1 MSVSFHPVIDAWFK
15 QSFGS
20 PTPVQEEA
28 WESIAAG
35 DSTLIAAPTG
45 SGKTLAALLPCLD
58 RIVREAG
65 ENEAGTPKK
74 GVKLLYVTPLKA
86 LNNDIHHHIFRF
98 AAELSAVAKE
108 GQTEWPG
115 FTVGVRT
122 GDTSQSTR
130 ASMLRHPP
138 DMLITTPESLYL
150 MLTAVKAREILRTV
164 RQVIVDEI
172 HDLASDKRGVHLSLS
187 LERLAF
193 LCGENPQRIGVSATQ
208 KPMERVAR
216 YLGGWEETGESD
228 SGSGAGKMAPR
239 PVHIVESLME
249 RRLTVSVTMPE
260 RGVRAMDKEAVWG
273 PLVQRILQCMDGARS
288 VLIFVNNR
296 RLCERLTLRLNE
308 HAGYEMARSHHG
320 SVSRERRLEVE
331 SMLKAGELRC
341 LVATATLELGID
353 VGEID
358 VVLQIDSP
366 KEAAA
371 GIQRFGRAGHAV
383 GGESRGV
390 VIVRT
395 RGDLPEAAVLAKAVA
410 QRDIE
415 DIRIPRHKLDVLS
428 QHTVAAVAAAGTGEE
443 WTPEAWYRVA
453 AGSDCYR
460 DYPWERYEAMFDVLS
475 GRYPFSRPLIG
486 WNRDTDRLFRL
497 PGSAIAASMGGGTIP
512 QTSAFPVHHAETR
525 VHLGELDEEYVYES
539 RTGDA
544 FQLGAS
550 SWIIRSI
557 RHDRVYVTES
567 DHSYSEIPF
576 WKAEAGGRSPLIG
589 ARIGNMLA
597 FIRDA
602 ARHSGDEEQERLL
615 VLGLMEEYRLDE
627 ETASE
632 LVGYVRSQDKHGL
645 VPTDSLIVA
654 EHYKDDGERHH
665 LVVHSLLGRRIH
677 RTWEMA
683 LRMRFDALSPTQVY
697 SIAKDDGLEFVFS
710 NWSPDWLLEPGRLSS
725 AQLEELLWEALPG
738 TAMFG
743 RAFRRV
749 AETSLLL
756 ARGYERQ
763 NSWTMRYR
771 SEELLK
777 QALPFADKY
786 PYLRE
791 AYAVCLEEE
800 LDVPGLHRLLED
812 LRTGAVRLQTM
823 DSIAPSPFAM
833 RFMNDFAMTSLYESD
848 ALGRDVHM
856 QLLGINRELAAEWF
870 GQEGLRTLITR
881 QVLEEEKRR
890 LARPAWFTTSAGDAD
905 SEKRSLLRL
914 LKEYG
919 DLSLEELDRLWR
931 SAAGEGASGP
941 EAGVEA
947 AGEQEGIAESDRGV
961 QAGVGGG
968 SGSPLS
974 SADELLPQLLAAG
987 SARSIRVAGEER
999 FVSRDEEA
1007 WYAGFP
1013 HTPEAS
1019 FIARRYIERVLSFRT
1034 EELAARFGVE
1044 DGLAEAWTAGWLA
1057 DGTATM
1063 APFAGPQETG
1073 LYTAAKIAE
1082 RLVRTS
1088 ISDFRI
1094 KHGAIEASRYALH
1107 LLQTQYL
1114 LPGRRLEGPQGL
1126 LRIIG
1131 QLQGIYLPV
1140 AYWEKMVFPARLKE
1154 YRKEWLDQLCAAGEL
1169 FWMGRK
1175 EEDEKEGRIAF
1186 FLASERGEAEPFIR
1200 RAVSGPASSQPEL
1213 LALLASKGAS
1223 FLTALSRETGEPPS
1237 GLLPKL
1243 MELVWEGR
1251 VANDQFAPLRLAASP
1266 SGARGKRGEFQS
1278 GFGRW
1283 YVLLSGEEENA
1294 EACALS
1300 YSKRWME
1307 NFGLLTRGAAAT
1319 AAPYG
1324 WDQLSGVLRKL
1335 EDWGMAVRGFFVKD
1349 IPAMQFTTRE
1359 TVEELEAALP
1369 GDTGKPVLISAADP
1383 ANPYGAWVEWPE
1395 LPGVQFA
1402 RKPGNFLVYEG
1413 NALCLWIE
1421 NFGKHVAVFPE
1432 HPAAAQGQNERLAA
1446 VLGEVFSTLI
1456 ARHHL
1461 SKITVER
1468 WNGRPAAEAGPVE
1481 DFRSLGGELD
1491 RTRFIFW
1498 PTALKYRR

>member
-1 MSVSFHPVIDAWFK
+1 MSVSFHPVIEAWFR

-20 PTPVQEEA
+20 PTPVQQEA

-35 DSTLIAAPTG
+35 HSTLIAAPTG

-65 ENEAGTPKK
+65 QAEAEAVPR

-98 AAELSAVAKE
+98 AGELSAVAAQE
-108 GQTEWPG
+108 QADWPG

-130 ASMLRHPP
+130 ASMLRNPP

-164 RQVIVDEI
+164 KQVIVDEI

-187 LERLAF
+187 LERLGS
-193 LCGENPQRIGVSATQ
+193 LCRRNPQRIGVSATQ
-208 KPMERVAR
+208 KPLERVAR
-216 YLGGWEETGESD
+216 YLGGWEEGTD
-228 SGSGAGKMAPR
+228 PAGAGGMTAR
-239 PVHIVESLME
+239 PVHIVESPME
-249 RRLTVSVTMPE
+249 RRLTVSVTMPAK
-260 RGVRAMDKEAVWG
+260 GVRAMDKEAVWG
-273 PLVQRILQCMDGARS
+273 PLVQRILQCMEGARS

-308 HAGYEMARSHHG
+308 YVGYGMARSHHG

-358 VVLQIDSP
+358 LVLQIDSP

-410 QRDIE
+410 RREIE

-428 QHTVAAVAAAGTGEE
+428 QHTVAAVAAAGPGEE
-443 WTPEAWYRVA
+443 WSPEAWYRVVS
-453 AGSDCYR
+453 GSDCYR
-460 DYPWERYEAMFDVLS
+460 EYPRERYEAMLDVLS
-475 GRYPFSRPLIG
+475 GRYPFSRPLLA
-486 WNRDTDRLFRL
+486 WDRETDRLLRL

-525 VHLGELDEEYVYES
+525 MHLGELDEEYVYES
-539 RTGDA
+539 RPGDA

-550 SWIIRSI
+550 SWTIRSI

-567 DHSYSEIPF
+567 DHTYSEIPF

-589 ARIGNMLA
+589 KSIGAMLA
-597 FIRDA
+597 AIRDA
-602 ARHSGDEEQERLL
+602 ARHSAGEEQERQLER
-615 VLGLMEEYRLDE
+615 GLMEEYRLDGD
-627 ETASE
+627 AAAE
-632 LVGYVRSQDKHGL
+632 LVGYVRGQDKHGL
-645 VPTDSLIVA
+645 VPTDTLIVA

-683 LRMRFDALSPTQVY
+683 LRIRFDALSPTQVY
-697 SIAKDDGLEFVFS
+697 SIAKDDGMEFVFS
-710 NWSPDWLLEPGRLSS
+710 GWNPDWLLEPGRLSAS
-725 AQLEELLWEALPG
+725 QVEELLWQALPG
-738 TAMFG
+738 TAMFA

-763 NSWTMRYR
+763 ASWTMRFR

-800 LDVPGLHRLLED
+800 LDVPGLHRLLEE
-812 LRTGAVRLQTM
+812 LRTGAVRLQTV

-856 QLLGINRELAAEWF
+856 RLLGINRELAAEWF
-870 GQEGLRTLITR
+870 GKEGLRSLISR
-881 QVLEEEKRR
+881 QVLEEEAQR
-890 LARPAWFTTSAGDAD
+890 LARPAWLAAAPNGAEE
-905 SEKRSLLRL
+905 EKRSLLRL

-919 DLSLEELDRLWR
+919 DLSREELARLW
-931 SAAGEGASGP
+931 GEKKTVT
-941 EAGVEA
+941 E
-947 AGEQEGIAESDRGV
+947 
-961 QAGVGGG
+961 
-968 SGSPLS
+968 
-974 SADELLPQLLAAG
+974 LLAAG
-987 SARSIRVAGEER
+987 SVRSIRLAGEER
-999 FVSRDEEA
+999 FFSRDEEE
-1007 WYAGFP
+1007 WYGGFP

-1019 FIARRYIERVLSFRT
+1019 FIAKRYVERVLSFRP
-1034 EELAARFGVE
+1034 EELAERFGVE
-1044 DGLAEAWTAGWLA
+1044 AGLAEAWTAGWLA
-1057 DGTATM
+1057 DGTVTA
-1063 APFAGPQETG
+1063 APFAEPGETG

-1088 ISDFRI
+1088 ISDFRV
-1094 KHGAIEASRYALH
+1094 KHGAIEANRYALH
-1107 LLQTQYL
+1107 LLQTQHL
-1114 LPGRRLEGPQGL
+1114 LPERRLEGAEGL

-1140 AYWEKMVFPARLKE
+1140 AHWEKLVFPARLKE
-1154 YRKEWLDQLCAAGEL
+1154 YRKEWLDQLCASGEL

-1175 EEDEKEGRIAF
+1175 EEGEKEGRIAF
-1186 FLASERGEAEPFIR
+1186 FLAAERGEAEPFIR
-1200 RAVSGPASSQPEL
+1200 RASEGPDTSQRPL
-1213 LALLASKGAS
+1213 LDLLVAKGAS
-1223 FLTALSRETGEPPS
+1223 FLTALSRETGEAPS
-1237 GLLPKL
+1237 SLLPKL

-1251 VANDQFAPLRLAASP
+1251 AANDQFAPLRLAAS
-1266 SGARGKRGEFQS
+1266 SGVRTKRGEFQS

-1283 YVLLSGEEENA
+1283 YALLPGEEENA
-1294 EACALS
+1294 ETCALS
-1300 YSKRWME
+1300 YCKRWMGQ
-1307 NFGLLTRGAAAT
+1307 FGLLTRGAAAY

-1324 WDQLSGVLRKL
+1324 WEQLSGVLRKL

-1349 IPAMQFTTRE
+1349 IAAMQFTTRE
-1359 TVEELEAALP
+1359 TVEQLEAALP
-1369 GDTGKPVLISAADP
+1369 GDTGKPSLISAADP

-1395 LPGVQFA
+1395 LTAVQFA
-1402 RKPGNFLVYEG
+1402 RKPGNYLVYEG

-1421 NFGKHVAVFPE
+1421 NFGKHVAVFPG
-1432 HPAAAQGQNERLAA
+1432 HPAAAQAAQGQPYRLCAILA
-1446 VLGEVFSTLI
+1446 EVFTTLI

-1461 SKITVER
+1461 SKITLER
-1468 WNGRPAAEAGPVE
+1468 WNGRPAAESGLE
-1481 DFRSLGGELD
+1481 EEFRRLGGELD
-1491 RTRFIFW
+1491 RTRFVFW
-1498 PTALKYRR
+1498 PTALKYRQR

>member
-1 MSVSFHPVIDAWFK
+1 
-15 QSFGS
+15 
-20 PTPVQEEA
+20 
-28 WESIAAG
+28 
-35 DSTLIAAPTG
+35 
-45 SGKTLAALLPCLD
+45 
-58 RIVREAG
+58 
-65 ENEAGTPKK
+65 
-74 GVKLLYVTPLKA
+74 
-86 LNNDIHHHIFRF
+86 
-98 AAELSAVAKE
+98 
-108 GQTEWPG
+108 
-115 FTVGVRT
+115 
-122 GDTSQSTR
+122 
-130 ASMLRHPP
+130 
-138 DMLITTPESLYL
+138 
-150 MLTAVKAREILRTV
+150 
-164 RQVIVDEI
+164 
-172 HDLASDKRGVHLSLS
+172 
-187 LERLAF
+187 
-193 LCGENPQRIGVSATQ
+193 
-208 KPMERVAR
+208 MERVAQ
-216 YLGGWEETGESD
+216 YLGGWEQDGEPADAGS
-228 SGSGAGKMAPR
+228 SGMIAR
-239 PVHIVESLME
+239 PVHIVESAME
-249 RRLTVSVTMPE
+249 RRLTVSVTMPAK
-260 RGVRAMDKEAVWG
+260 GIRAMDKEAVWG
-273 PLVQRILQCMDGARS
+273 PLVQRILECMESSRS

-308 HAGYEMARSHHG
+308 HVGYEMARSHHG

-331 SMLKAGELRC
+331 ALLKAGELRC

-358 VVLQIDSP
+358 MVLQIDSP

-390 VIVRT
+390 IIVRS

-428 QHTVAAVAAAGTGEE
+428 QHTVAAVAAAGPGEE
-443 WTPEAWYRVA
+443 WSPEAWYRVVS
-453 AGSDCYR
+453 GSDCYR
-460 DYPWERYEAMFDVLS
+460 EYPWERYEAMLDVLS
-475 GRYPFSRPLIG
+475 GRYPFSRPLLA
-486 WNRDTDRLFRL
+486 WDRETDKLLKL
-497 PGSAIAASMGGGTIP
+497 PGSAIAASMGSGTIP

-525 VHLGELDEEYVYES
+525 MHLGELDEEYVYES
-539 RTGDA
+539 RPGDA

-550 SWIIRSI
+550 SWTIRSI

-589 ARIGNMLA
+589 KRIGGMLA
-597 FIRDA
+597 SIRDSVRA
-602 ARHSGDEEQERLL
+602 SGDGEQEGELPR
-615 VLGLMEEYRLDE
+615 GLMEEYRLDE
-627 ETASE
+627 DTAAE

-645 VPTDSLIVA
+645 VPTDTLIVA

-697 SIAKDDGLEFVFS
+697 SIAKDDGMEFVFS
-710 NWSPDWLLEPGRLSS
+710 GWNPDWLLEPGRLSGS
-725 AQLEELLWEALPG
+725 QLEELLWEALPG

-763 NSWTMRYR
+763 SSWTMRYR

-800 LDVPGLHRLLED
+800 LDVPGLHRLLDD
-812 LRTGAVRLQTM
+812 LRTGAVHLQTV

-856 QLLGINRELAAEWF
+856 RLLGINRELAAEWF
-870 GQEGLRTLITR
+870 GREGLRTLISR
-881 QVLEEEKRR
+881 QVLEEEERR
-890 LARPAWFTTSAGDAD
+890 LARPSWLASAAHGEEE
-905 SEKRSLLRL
+905 EKRSLIRL

-919 DLSLEELDRLWR
+919 DLSREELSRLW
-931 SAAGEGASGP
+931 AAGE
-941 EAGVEA
+941 
-947 AGEQEGIAESDRGV
+947 DT
-961 QAGVGGG
+961 AGVGDNGAAQAG
-968 SGSPLS
+968 DGQQPRPV
-974 SADELLPQLLAAG
+974 EEILPQLLAAG
-987 SARSIRVAGEER
+987 SVRSIRLAGEER
-999 FVSRDEEA
+999 FFSRDEEQ

-1019 FIARRYIERVLSFRT
+1019 FIAKRYVERVLSFRRSEL
-1034 EELAARFGVE
+1034 EERFGVE
-1044 DGLAEAWTAGWLA
+1044 AGLAEAWTAGWLE
-1057 DGTATM
+1057 DGTVTS
-1063 APFAGPQETG
+1063 APFAEPEETG

-1088 ISDFRI
+1088 ISDYRV
-1094 KHGAIEASRYALH
+1094 KHGAIEASRYVLH
-1107 LLQTQYL
+1107 LLQTQHL
-1114 LPGRRLEGPQGL
+1114 LPERRLEGPDGL
-1126 LRIIG
+1126 LRIAG

-1140 AYWEKMVFPARLKE
+1140 AHWEKLVFPARLKE
-1154 YRKEWLDQLCAAGEL
+1154 YRKEWLDQLCTSGEL

-1175 EEDEKEGRIAF
+1175 EEGEKEGRIAF
-1186 FLASERGEAEPFIR
+1186 FLAAERGEAEPFIR
-1200 RAVSGPASSQPEL
+1200 RAAEGPESSQQSL
-1213 LALLASKGAS
+1213 LEVLVSRGAS

-1237 GLLPKL
+1237 SLLPRL

-1251 VANDQFAPLRLAASP
+1251 AANDQFAPLRLAAGSA
-1266 SGARGKRGEFQS
+1266 SGARTKRGEFQS

-1283 YVLLSGEEENA
+1283 YALLPGEEENA

-1300 YSKRWME
+1300 YSKRWM
-1307 NFGLLTRGAAAT
+1307 NQFGLLTRGSAAY

-1324 WDQLSGVLRKL
+1324 WEQLLGVLRKL

-1349 IPAMQFTTRE
+1349 IAAMQFTTRE
-1359 TVEELEAALP
+1359 TVEQLEAALP
-1369 GDTGKPVLISAADP
+1369 ADTGRLVLLSAVDP

-1395 LPGVQFA
+1395 LPAVQFA
-1402 RKPGNFLVYEG
+1402 RKPGNFLVFEG
-1413 NALCLWIE
+1413 NELCLWVE
-1421 NFGKHVAVFPE
+1421 NFGKHVAVFPG
-1432 HPAAAQGQNERLAA
+1432 HPAAAPGENERLTGILA
-1446 VLGEVFSTLI
+1446 EVFSTII

-1468 WNGRPAAEAGPVE
+1468 WNGRPAAESGLEE
-1481 DFRSLGGELD
+1481 DFRRLGGELD
-1491 RTRFIFW
+1491 RTRYVFW